1 MRLILLPL
9 LLLATRAFAQDT
21 IRVDLKDAEQQF
33 LKENLMLLAQRYQVD
48 ASKAL
53 IQQAKLWPNPEGY
66 AELSAYTPS
75 TGYFDFGKNGQK
87 TLSIQ
92 QVIVTAG
99 KRHKNIQIATE
110 QARLSE
116 LEFFDLLR
124 TLRFELRQNFY
135 TLHYTLLTYQRYTQ
149 QLLLIEGL
157 LRSFEVQYQ
166 KGNLPMK
173 EVVRLK
179 TLYFQLNNDRTEL
192 FNEVA
197 EREKEL
203 KTLLHSPSV
212 VLPVIDEA
220 KLSAYQS
227 GQWQLLNL
235 ADSALTNRMDY
246 KIIQSQTK
254 LAQLNYSLQRR
265 EAVPD
270 IQIGAL
276 HDQAGS
282 YVPNYT
288 ALTLSI
294 PLPLWNRNQGNIRS
308 ARHAVESARTQE
320 EQRMTEITNE
330 VLSTRAKLEQVEKE
344 YQRATETLGPDIEEL
359 NKSVNENFQ
368 RRNLSLLEFVDF
380 FESYNENILQF
391 NRLKMSRLSTYEEL
405 NYVTGSE
412 LFKQ

>member
-1 MRLILLPL
+1 MRLIILPL
-9 LLLATRAFAQDT
+9 LLVTVVALAQDT
-21 IRVDLKDAEQQF
+21 IRIELKESEQRF
-33 LKENLMLLAQRYQVD
+33 LKENLLLLAQRYQVD
-48 ASKAL
+48 ANKAL
-53 IQQAKLWPNPEGY
+53 IQQAKLWPNPQGY

-75 TGYFDFGKNGQK
+75 TGYFDIGKNGQK
-87 TLSIQ
+87 AFSIQ
-92 QVIVTAG
+92 QLIVTAG
-99 KRHKNIQIATE
+99 KRHKNVQMATE
-110 QARLSE
+110 QAKLTE

-135 TLHYTLLTYQRYTQ
+135 TLHYTLLTYQRYSQ

-157 LRSFEVQYQ
+157 LRSFEIQYQ

-192 FNEVA
+192 FNEIA

-203 KTLLHSPSV
+203 KTLLHSPSI
-212 VLPVIDEA
+212 VLPVVDEA

-235 ADSALTNRMDY
+235 ADSALNNRTDF
-246 KIIQSQTK
+246 KIAQSQTK
-254 LAQLNYSLQRR
+254 LALLNYSLQRR

-270 IQIGAL
+270 IQIGAM
-276 HDQAGS
+276 HDQAS
-282 YVPNYT
+282 AYVPNYNAIT
-288 ALTLSI
+288 FSI

-308 ARHAVESARTQE
+308 AKHSLEVARTQE
-320 EQRMTEITNE
+320 EQRMMEITNE
-330 VLSTRAKLEQVEKE
+330 VLATRAKLEQVEKE
-344 YQRATETLGPDIEEL
+344 YQRATETLGPDIEVL

-368 RRNLSLLEFVDF
+368 KRNLSLLEFVDF

-405 NYVTGSE
+405 NFVTGSE
-412 LFKQ
+412 LFKP